1 MMGNKLP
8 NRIHTDELRAA
19 LEDVLAQR
27 VKSLHRRL
35 SNYSSSYTI
44 ETLDVELARGPKLRL
59 VLKDLS
65 PAALLSTAQK
75 VRPRFL
81 YNPQRE
87 IFTYQKVLNRARL
100 GTACCHGAMNA
111 PVLERH
117 WLFLERVDGP
127 LLWQVGNLDKWD
139 DAARWLAMLHHK
151 SPSPAARGPAR
162 NSPLLRYDER
172 FFAVWLTRA
181 EEFLGLQRGH
191 QSPTARKRFARL
203 ASRYDRVVK
212 RLTSLPVTFIHG
224 EFYPSNVILR
234 HGADGSQPVCPVDW
248 EVAGIGPGLLDLA
261 ALTAGDWNDA
271 EKRRFV
277 AAYREGNSTRDS
289 LDDLVEGVEFCQLHL
304 AMQLLGWAT
313 DWTPPEQHAQNW
325 LATAL
330 RLADKLG
337 L

>member
-1 MMGNKLP
+1 METTQSH
-8 NRIHTDELRAA
+8 RIHTDELRAA
-19 LEDVLAQR
+19 LEDVLARR

-44 ETLDVELARGPKLRL
+44 ENLDVELARGQRLRL

-65 PAALLSTAQK
+65 PASLLDTAQK
-75 VRPRFL
+75 IRPRFL

-87 IFTYQKVLNRARL
+87 ISTYQKVLNRARL
-100 GTACCHGAMNA
+100 GTAFCHGAMNA

-117 WLFLERVDGP
+117 WLFLERVDGL
-127 LLWQVGNLDKWD
+127 LLWQAGNLEKWD
-139 DAARWLAMLHHK
+139 DAARWLAMLHRK
-151 SPSPAARGPAR
+151 FPGARGLSRAR
-162 NSPLLRYDER
+162 QLLRYDEQ

-181 EEFLGLQRGH
+181 DEFLGLQRGH
-191 QSPTARKRFARL
+191 QSPAARRRFARL

-212 RLTSLPVTFIHG
+212 RLTSLPVAFIHG

-234 HGADGSQPVCPVDW
+234 HGANGVRQVCPVDW

-261 ALTAGDWNDA
+261 ALTAGAWNDA
-271 EKRRFV
+271 EKRRFL
-277 AAYREGNSTRDS
+277 AAYRESAPTRDS

-313 DWTPPEQHAQNW
+313 DWSPPEKHAQNW